1 LDSLTQIVL
10 GAAVGEVILGKKLGN
25 KAILWGAV
33 AGTIPDLDVI
43 ANFVVKDEMTA
54 TLMHRAFTHSFLF
67 SFLMAPIF
75 GYLLHKIFKRSK
87 ATFQDWTKLF
97 FWGFLTHILLDVQ
110 TTYGTQLLWP
120 FHNRLA
126 ISNVFVID
134 PLYTIP
140 FLIFV
145 IVVMFHRRTN
155 PKRAKINRLG
165 IYISSAYLL
174 LTLIF
179 KVYTFQKFT
188 KSLKNNEISY
198 NRIETGPTPLNAI
211 LWYAN
216 VETDEN
222 YYIGYYSLFDKDDN
236 IEFKKFKKNTK
247 LRNQLKGFNN
257 FKRMNKFSKDWYLL
271 TEERDTIYYNNVRF
285 GTFGFE
291 KEDINFVFNQRV
303 EFLENDI
310 QFQSRKREIKR
321 DNNSDSFIKIFFN
334 KLFERINGK

>member
-1 LDSLTQIVL
+1 
-10 GAAVGEVILGKKLGN
+10 
-25 KAILWGAV
+25 
-33 AGTIPDLDVI
+33 
-43 ANFVVKDEMTA
+43 
-54 TLMHRAFTHSFLF
+54 
-67 SFLMAPIF
+67 
-75 GYLLHKIFKRSK
+75 
-87 ATFQDWTKLF
+87 
-97 FWGFLTHILLDVQ
+97 
-110 TTYGTQLLWP
+110 
-120 FHNRLA
+120 
-126 ISNVFVID
+126 
-134 PLYTIP
+134 
-140 FLIFV
+140 
-145 IVVMFHRRTN
+145 MFHKRTN

-321 DNNSDSFIKIFFN
+321 NNNSDSFIKIFFN